1 MKIRQVALAVLTAVF
16 VVCEVASA
24 QSTQNVPAD
33 AASQRSLSSLSAA
46 QQKQVQSYLASQGG
60 SNGGTAGLSVSGD
73 STLDE
78 VIPNGQVLETQ
89 VAEVMVFGQALF
101 KGAFSR
107 QSFKGFNPDY
117 VISVGDNVDVRIW
130 GVEDAGIQLTVDPQ
144 GNIFLPKVGPIHVAG
159 VPNAQLNETVTS
171 SVRKIYRSDV
181 GVYASLSTAV
191 PVKVYVSGF
200 VVSPGLYAGFSSDS
214 PLNFLDR
221 AGGVNPS
228 SGSYIDVRVLRGGAL
243 IQQINLYDFLT
254 KGYLPPMQLHDG
266 DSIFVGPIGPTV
278 RVSGL
283 VSNAVQFEFR
293 PPTSISS
300 VLSVAGV
307 NGRATNV
314 RVIRNSGTERVAFYV
329 GLRDAKLDQPLAPG
343 DEIEVTADRPIG
355 SIAVTVEGEHRGS
368 GQYVLPYDATLDDL
382 LRQVVFTDQSQR
394 GMLQLYRRSVAARQ
408 KEVLDQMLDKLQQ
421 SALAA
426 RSGTSEEAALR
437 SQEANLILQFI
448 DRARAVVPKG
458 QVVLPQGTDPS
469 RIALEDGDVIRIP
482 RLSNLVEVHGEV
494 FLPNAYVWRKG
505 QDVEDYLRQAGG
517 VVQKSA
523 DDRVLLMRPSGEI
536 VLSSGSAFFGSASVE
551 PGDEI
556 LVLPAVDSKNFQ
568 FAKDI
573 TQVLYQI
580 AIAASVVLRY
590 N

>member
-1 MKIRQVALAVLTAVF
+1 MNIQKLGVAVITAAALLSG
-16 VVCEVASA
+16 VAGA
-24 QSTQNVPAD
+24 QSNQAQPSGAV
-33 AASQRSLSSLSAA
+33 SQQSYSSLSPA
-46 QQKQVQSYLASQGG
+46 QQKEIDNYLASQNRGTTDAGTSTADG
-60 SNGGTAGLSVSGD
+60 SASNA
-73 STLDE
+73 
-78 VIPNGQVLETQ
+78 VIPDGQVLETQ
-89 VAEVMVFGQALF
+89 VTEVSVFGQSLF

-117 VISVGDNVDVRIW
+117 IISVGDNVDVRLW
-130 GVEDAGIQLTVDPQ
+130 GIEEADIRLSVDAQ
-144 GNIFLPKVGPIHVAG
+144 GNIFLPKVGPIRVAG
-159 VPNAQLNETVTS
+159 VPNVQLNETVTA
-171 SVRKIYRSDV
+171 SVRKLYRSDV
-181 GVYASLSTAV
+181 GVYASLATAV

-221 AGGVNPS
+221 AGGVNPV
-228 SGSYIDVRVLRGGAL
+228 SGSYIDVRVLRGGSL
-243 IQQINLYDFLT
+243 FQKVNLYDFLT

-283 VSNAVQFEFR
+283 VSNPVQFEFT
-293 PPTSISS
+293 PPTSVAS
-300 VLSVAGV
+300 VLGMAGV

-314 RVIRNSGTERVAFYV
+314 RVIRNSGVERVAFYV
-329 GLRDAKLDQPLAPG
+329 GLGDAKLDQPLAPG
-343 DEIEVTADRPIG
+343 DEIEVTADRPVG

-368 GQYVLPYDATLDDL
+368 GQYVLPYNATLNDL
-382 LRQVVFTDQSQR
+382 LQQVVFTDQSQR

-408 KEVLDQMLDKLQQ
+408 KEVLDEMLDKLEQ
-421 SALAA
+421 SALSA

-437 SQEANLILQFI
+437 TQEASLMLQFI
-448 DRARAVVPKG
+448 DRARLVVPKG
-458 QVVLPQGTDPS
+458 QVVLPQGTDPA

-494 FLPNAYVWRKG
+494 FLPNAYVWRRG
-505 QDVEDYLRQAGG
+505 QDVGDYLRQAGG

-523 DDRVLLMRPSGEI
+523 EDRVLLMRPSGEI
-536 VLSSGSAFFGSASVE
+536 VLSSGSSFFGSAAVQ

-556 LVLPAVDSKNFQ
+556 LVLPAVDTKNFQ

-573 TQVLYQI
+573 TQVLYQV

>member
-1 MKIRQVALAVLTAVF
+1 VAG
-16 VVCEVASA
+16 A
-24 QSTQNVPAD
+24 QSNQAQPSGAV
-33 AASQRSLSSLSAA
+33 SQQSYSSLSPA
-46 QQKQVQSYLASQGG
+46 QQKEIDNYLASQNRGTTDAGTSTADG
-60 SNGGTAGLSVSGD
+60 SASNA
-73 STLDE
+73 
-78 VIPNGQVLETQ
+78 VIPDGQVLETQ
-89 VAEVMVFGQALF
+89 VTEVSVFGQSLF

-117 VISVGDNVDVRIW
+117 IISVGDNVDVRLW
-130 GVEDAGIQLTVDPQ
+130 GIEEADIRLSVDAQ
-144 GNIFLPKVGPIHVAG
+144 GNIFLPKVGPIRVAG
-159 VPNAQLNETVTS
+159 VPNVQLNETVTA
-171 SVRKIYRSDV
+171 SVRKLYRSDV
-181 GVYASLSTAV
+181 GVYASLATAV

-221 AGGVNPS
+221 AGGVNPV
-228 SGSYIDVRVLRGGAL
+228 SGSYIDVRVLRGGSL
-243 IQQINLYDFLT
+243 FQKVNLYDFLT

-283 VSNAVQFEFR
+283 VSNPVQFEFT
-293 PPTSISS
+293 PPTSVAS
-300 VLSVAGV
+300 VLGMAGV

-314 RVIRNSGTERVAFYV
+314 RVIRNSGVERVAFYV
-329 GLRDAKLDQPLAPG
+329 GLGDAKLDQPLAPG
-343 DEIEVTADRPIG
+343 DEIEVTADRPVG

-368 GQYVLPYDATLDDL
+368 GQYVLPYNATLNDL
-382 LRQVVFTDQSQR
+382 LQQVVFTDQSQR

-408 KEVLDQMLDKLQQ
+408 KEVLDEMLDKLEQ
-421 SALAA
+421 SALSA

-437 SQEANLILQFI
+437 TQEASLMLQFI
-448 DRARAVVPKG
+448 DRARLVVPKG
-458 QVVLPQGTDPS
+458 QVVLPQGTDPA

-494 FLPNAYVWRKG
+494 FLPNAYVWRRG
-505 QDVEDYLRQAGG
+505 QDVGDYLRQAGG

-523 DDRVLLMRPSGEI
+523 EDRVLLMRPSGEI
-536 VLSSGSAFFGSASVE
+536 VLSSGSSFFGSAAVQ

-556 LVLPAVDSKNFQ
+556 LLLPAVDTKNFQ

-573 TQVLYQI
+573 TQVLYQV